1 MIASLILVSAP
12 LAGCLDEELID
23 DILGCMDENAANYD
37 DNATSELVGDC
48 IYMAS
53 METFIEAMT
62 DMGSIEDMLEESPK
76 AGYSQ
81 SISSS
86 EWNQDMGMQMDIEI
100 EDIVMVDLDNDA
112 VYVHNSISIVG
123 LLQMGYT
130 HVQVGEIVNIHA
142 LSGGMLVEDG
152 AGSVSFQTRDATPN
166 VLEVIAEQSGLFT
179 GEDGDD
185 GDDGGDGDDEFPE
198 DAEITI
204 TMSDDMDSQTM
215 TMAYTEDGA
224 EITMTIHIDQNED
237 LMSFSM
243 ESDNGSA
250 TSSMTY
256 EMMWGD
262 SIVIEVDETLPKTSN
277 PIWFEEGQDE
287 DDDWDDGEDTFHC
300 DNGNEVPM
308 DHVDDGWDDCGDGSD
323 EFDDDGDDGDGP
335 PTPEEAMESVDA
347 NGDGYMSYQEF
358 QDAWD
363 SDPENPELDYDEVTI
378 LFDDCDYDD
387 SDLID
392 IDEMQCFIDGIVDT
406 LPDEGDEG
414 DDGDD
419 GDPEQMFGHIDT
431 DGDGYVSIQDIIDFS
446 NEGGDDSDDE
456 VDEEE
461 LSDWFSWCDT
471 DGDDLLNLDEF
482 TTCVEDDDGDD
493 GDDDGND
500 IYWQSYYGGYCEWE
514 GDSDGDDTRWW
525 CKESQDDEYWN
536 EWWYYCEHHDSDWHC
551 TDDLGQS
558 EEFEHSADNDEWS
571 GSEDGE
577 DGHDD
582 DLPPSPEDAMNMT
595 DADGDG
601 YMSQDEF
608 VTYWNNENSDA
619 PIDSDQSF
627 LTTEDVED
635 LIELCDYDA
644 PSDLIDINEM
654 QCFIDNLVGMM
665 PDDENTPSLDD
676 FFNHFDTDG
685 DGHLTA
691 TEFIDANDVPDED
704 QDGVHDMFDMYDN
717 DESGGLDYYEFEPL
731 YDMMVDNDDGDHHET
746 EEDAGHHHHGDGDYH
761 HDHVDGSDG
770 HTHDDADRHHDHDD
784 DDSDDDSD
792 SMERNDATGFVAENQ
807 TLNAPITDFEVHF
820 LSDCEEEYDEEEDQ
834 MIQPDLS
841 TCTNEFSIPL
851 IGGEM
856 EGVTITYTDHDGD
869 GLVSPGD
876 EMSVEW
882 GDYDGEEIDK
892 MEIYDTWASQYSS
905 ESAAMPPVLPGFGAI
920 LGALALLGAAIASRR
935 D

>member
-1 MIASLILVSAP
+1 MNRAYALLASLILIATP
-12 LAGCLDEELID
+12 MAGCLSGEDLEELVD
-23 DILGCMDENAANYD
+23 DVLGCMDENAANYEE
-37 DNATSELVGDC
+37 NATAELVGDC
-48 IYMAS
+48 IYMATT
-53 METFIEAMT
+53 ETFIEAMT

-86 EWNQDMGMQMDIEI
+86 DWNQDLGMQMDVKI
-100 EDIVMVDLDNDA
+100 EDTVMVDLDNDS
-112 VYVHNSISIVG
+112 VKVHNSISIVA
-123 LLQMGYT
+123 LLQMEYT
-130 HVQVGEIVNIHA
+130 HVQVGEIVNVHYTI
-142 LSGGMLVEDG
+142 GGMMAEGG
-152 AGSVSFQTRDATPN
+152 ATSGSYQTRDATPN
-166 VLEVIAEQSGLFT
+166 VLEVIAEQAGLFS
-179 GEDGDD
+179 DGGLFDD
-185 GDDGGDGDDEFPE
+185 GDDDDGDDDGDLPE
-198 DAEITI
+198 DAVITI
-204 TMSDDMDSQTM
+204 TMSDDMETQTM
-215 TMAYTEDGA
+215 TMQHTEDGA
-224 EITMTIHIDQNED
+224 EITTTIHIDQNED
-237 LMSFSM
+237 LVSMSL

-250 TSSMTY
+250 SSSMTY
-256 EMMWGD
+256 EVMWGD
-262 SIVIEVDETLPKTSN
+262 AIVIEVDDTLPRTSI
-277 PIWFEEGQDE
+277 PVWFDSDIF
-287 DDDWDDGEDTFHC
+287 DDV
-300 DNGNEVPM
+300 N
-308 DHVDDGWDDCGDGSD
+308 DHVDHDD
-323 EFDDDGDDGDGP
+323 
-335 PTPEEAMESVDA
+335 
-347 NGDGYMSYQEF
+347 
-358 QDAWD
+358 
-363 SDPENPELDYDEVTI
+363 
-378 LFDDCDYDD
+378 
-387 SDLID
+387 
-392 IDEMQCFIDGIVDT
+392 
-406 LPDEGDEG
+406 
-414 DDGDD
+414 
-419 GDPEQMFGHIDT
+419 H
-431 DGDGYVSIQDIIDFS
+431 
-446 NEGGDDSDDE
+446 
-456 VDEEE
+456 
-461 LSDWFSWCDT
+461 
-471 DGDDLLNLDEF
+471 
-482 TTCVEDDDGDD
+482 
-493 GDDDGND
+493 GDDDHNDHHDDGNH
-500 IYWQSYYGGYCEWE
+500 ISWRSYYDGYCEWE
-514 GDSDGDDTRWW
+514 GYPDGDDTVWW
-525 CKESQDDEYWN
+525 CKESQDDEDWDT
-536 EWWYYCEHHDSDWHC
+536 WWYYCEHHDSDWHC
-551 TDDLGQS
+551 TDDFGQS

-582 DLPPSPEDAMNMT
+582 DDGPPSPEDVMYMT
-595 DADGDG
+595 DSDGDG
-601 YMSQDEF
+601 NMSQEEF

-635 LIELCDYDA
+635 LIELCDYDV

-731 YDMMVDNDDGDHHET
+731 YDMMVDSDDGD
-746 EEDAGHHHHGDGDYH
+746 DGD
-761 HDHVDGSDG
+761 DDG
-770 HTHDDADRHHDHDD
+770 HG
-784 DDSDDDSD
+784 
-792 SMERNDATGFVAENQ
+792 MERNDATGFVAENQ

-841 TCTNEFSIPL
+841 ACTNEFSIPL
-851 IGGEM
+851 TGGEA

-892 MEIYDTWASQYSS
+892 MEIYDTYASQYSS

>member
-1 MIASLILVSAP
+1 MTRMNVIIASLLLIATSLS
-12 LAGCLDEELID
+12 GCITEELVD
-23 DILGCMDENAANYD
+23 DILGCMDENAANYEE
-37 DNATSELVGDC
+37 NATTELVGDC
-48 IYMAS
+48 IYMATA
-53 METFIEAMT
+53 ETFMEAMT
-62 DMGSIEDMLEESPK
+62 DVGSIEDILEDTPK

-86 EWNQDMGMQMDIEI
+86 EWNQDLGMQMDVEI
-100 EDIVMVDLDNDA
+100 EDIVMADLNSDS
-112 VYVHNSISIVG
+112 VYVHNSISIAG
-123 LLQMGYT
+123 LLQMEYT
-130 HVQVGEIVNIHA
+130 HVQVGEVVNIH
-142 LSGGMLVEDG
+142 LLMGGMMAQGD
-152 AGSVSFQTRDATPN
+152 ATQSVSQTRDATPN
-166 VLEVIAEQSGLFT
+166 VLEVIAEQAGLFS
-179 GEDGDD
+179 GEDDD
-185 GDDGGDGDDEFPE
+185 GEDDVGPVVSDGIPE
-198 DAEITI
+198 DAVITI
-204 TMSDDMDSQTM
+204 TMSDNMESQTM
-215 TMAYTEDGA
+215 TMEYTEGGA
-224 EITMTIHIDQNED
+224 EITSTIHIDQNQD
-237 LMSFSM
+237 LVSMSV

-250 TSSMTY
+250 TSSLTY
-256 EMMWGD
+256 EVMWGD
-262 SIVIEVDETLPKTSN
+262 AIVIEVDDTLPRTSI
-277 PIWFEEGQDE
+277 PVWFDSEIFDDVNDHDDHG
-287 DDDWDDGEDTFHC
+287 DDDSEEMFPCDGGNTWIPWDWVNDGHEDC
-300 DNGNEVPM
+300 E
-308 DHVDDGWDDCGDGSD
+308 DGSD
-323 EFDDDGDDGDGP
+323 EYDDDD
-335 PTPEEAMESVDA
+335 
-347 NGDGYMSYQEF
+347 
-358 QDAWD
+358 
-363 SDPENPELDYDEVTI
+363 
-378 LFDDCDYDD
+378 
-387 SDLID
+387 
-392 IDEMQCFIDGIVDT
+392 
-406 LPDEGDEG
+406 
-414 DDGDD
+414 
-419 GDPEQMFGHIDT
+419 HH
-431 DGDGYVSIQDIIDFS
+431 
-446 NEGGDDSDDE
+446 
-456 VDEEE
+456 
-461 LSDWFSWCDT
+461 
-471 DGDDLLNLDEF
+471 
-482 TTCVEDDDGDD
+482 
-493 GDDDGND
+493 DDGNH
-500 IYWQSYYGGYCEWE
+500 ISWNSYYDGYCEWE
-514 GDSDGDDTRWW
+514 GNPDDVGEDRWSCEEDASLSDWHSWWYYCELHYEDWFCTDDYGQDPDYENSADNGNYNESNASEEDPSFVDGMNWELYPRGYCEWEGNSDDGEDRWS
-525 CKESQDDEYWN
+525 CKSADWEN
-536 EWWYYCEHHDSDWHC
+536 WWYYCEHHDSDWHC
-551 TDDLGQS
+551 TDDFGQS

-582 DLPPSPEDAMNMT
+582 GHDDDDGPPSPEDAMNMT

-731 YDMMVDNDDGDHHET
+731 YDMMVDNDDGD
-746 EEDAGHHHHGDGDYH
+746 DGDDDGDG
-761 HDHVDGSDG
+761 
-770 HTHDDADRHHDHDD
+770 
-784 DDSDDDSD
+784 
-792 SMERNDATGFVAENQ
+792 MERNDATGFVAENQ

-841 TCTNEFSIPL
+841 ACTNEFSIPL
-851 IGGEM
+851 NGGEA

-892 MEIYDTWASQYSS
+892 MEIYDTYASQYSS

>member
-1 MIASLILVSAP
+1 MNRAYALLASLILIATP
-12 LAGCLDEELID
+12 MAGCLSGEDLEELVD
-23 DILGCMDENAANYD
+23 DVLGCMDENAANYEE
-37 DNATSELVGDC
+37 NATTELVGDC
-48 IYMAS
+48 IYMATT
-53 METFIEAMT
+53 ETFIEAMT

-86 EWNQDMGMQMDIEI
+86 EWNQDLGMQMDVEI
-100 EDIVMVDLDNDA
+100 EDIVMADLDNDS
-112 VYVHNSISIVG
+112 VYVHNSISIAG
-123 LLQMGYT
+123 LLQMEYT
-130 HVQVGEIVNIHA
+130 HVQVGEVVNVH
-142 LSGGMLVEDG
+142 LLVGGMMVQGE
-152 AGSVSFQTRDATPN
+152 ATTGSYQTRDATPN
-166 VLEVIAEQSGLFT
+166 VLEVIAEQAGLFNE
-179 GEDGDD
+179 GGLFNDGGDDD
-185 GDDGGDGDDEFPE
+185 GDDDDDGDLPE
-198 DAEITI
+198 DAVITI
-204 TMSDDMDSQTM
+204 TISDDMETQTM
-215 TMAYTEDGA
+215 TMEYNEDGA
-224 EITMTIHIDQNED
+224 EVTMTIHIDQNED
-237 LMSFSM
+237 LMSMSM

-250 TSSMTY
+250 TSSLTY
-256 EMMWGD
+256 EVMWGD
-262 SIVIEVDETLPKTSN
+262 AIVIEVDETLPKTSI
-277 PIWFEEGQDE
+277 PVWLDFA
-287 DDDWDDGEDTFHC
+287 GEDEFVCGSGETI
-300 DNGNEVPM
+300 PM
-308 DHVDDGWDDCGDGSD
+308 DWVDDGYPDCEDGSD
-323 EFDDDGDDGDGP
+323 ESDNHDHDD
-335 PTPEEAMESVDA
+335 
-347 NGDGYMSYQEF
+347 
-358 QDAWD
+358 
-363 SDPENPELDYDEVTI
+363 
-378 LFDDCDYDD
+378 
-387 SDLID
+387 
-392 IDEMQCFIDGIVDT
+392 
-406 LPDEGDEG
+406 
-414 DDGDD
+414 
-419 GDPEQMFGHIDT
+419 H
-431 DGDGYVSIQDIIDFS
+431 
-446 NEGGDDSDDE
+446 
-456 VDEEE
+456 
-461 LSDWFSWCDT
+461 
-471 DGDDLLNLDEF
+471 
-482 TTCVEDDDGDD
+482 
-493 GDDDGND
+493 GDDDHNDHHDDGNH
-500 IYWQSYYGGYCEWE
+500 ISWRSYYDGYCEWE
-514 GDSDGDDTRWW
+514 GYPDGDDTVWW
-525 CKESQDDEYWN
+525 CKESQDDEDWDT
-536 EWWYYCEHHDSDWHC
+536 WWYYCEHHDSDWHC
-551 TDDLGQS
+551 TDDFGQS

-582 DLPPSPEDAMNMT
+582 DDGPPSPEDVMYMT
-595 DADGDG
+595 DSDGDG
-601 YMSQDEF
+601 NMSQEEF
-608 VTYWNNENSDA
+608 VTYWNNENPDA

-731 YDMMVDNDDGDHHET
+731 YDMMVDNDDGD
-746 EEDAGHHHHGDGDYH
+746 DGDDDGDG
-761 HDHVDGSDG
+761 
-770 HTHDDADRHHDHDD
+770 
-784 DDSDDDSD
+784 
-792 SMERNDATGFVAENQ
+792 MERNDATGFVAENQ

-841 TCTNEFSIPL
+841 ACTNEFSIPL
-851 IGGEM
+851 NGGEA

-892 MEIYDTWASQYSS
+892 MEIYDTYASQYSS